1 MRPRQR
7 RPATLRLAGLLA
19 ARGAACSAGPG
30 IARADAP
37 GAAGDAATGQAAMEG
52 FASGGAATEAALE
65 ARFDAD
71 LSAEEDRGWMQSLA
85 SAPNHVGSAHDRANA
100 EFLLAKFREWGWS
113 AEIETFSVLYPTP
126 LEVHLELTAPRRFVA
141 KLREPPIAGDATST
155 QTSAELPAYNVYG
168 ADGDVSGE
176 LVYVNHG
183 IDADYRELERLGV
196 SVKGRIVLVR
206 YGGGWRGLKP
216 KLAYEHGAIGCV
228 IYSDPA
234 DDGYGKGDVYPRGG
248 FRPADAIQ
256 RGSVQDIL
264 QYTGDPLTPGVGS
277 TPGAGRLSIA
287 DAKTILK
294 IPVLPISYADAL
306 PLMSALGGPIAPESW
321 RGGLPIA
328 YHVGPGEG
336 PGAARVHLTI
346 RSDWAQKPLYDV
358 IAKLPGAV
366 EPDRWIIRGNHHDAW
381 VFGAS
386 DPLSGTVA
394 LMSEAKAIG
403 RLVKDGWRPRRT
415 LIYASWDGEEPGLI
429 GSTEW
434 AEAHASELAHHAALY
449 VNSDMNA
456 RGILHVAGSQGLK
469 HFASEV
475 ARDIGD
481 PETHA
486 SLLDR
491 AVAARR
497 VQAYMAGRPG
507 GRDSG
512 AHANGSVDDLHLLS
526 LGALGSGS
534 DYTPFLQHL
543 GISSLDLGFSG
554 ESDYGVYHS
563 AYDSYDHFRRF
574 VDPAFVYEVVLAQVA
589 GHLVLRAAQAELLPT
604 RASDFAH
611 AVADYV
617 AELHR
622 LADRERAETQALDE
636 LLNAGAFTLGADARA
651 PLAAPQREGEVPFL
665 KFAVLDNAVLHL
677 EAGGDAFDAAY
688 RRSIASDDAG
698 SASRR
703 ERINGALT
711 DLEETLTDSR
721 GLPRRAWYRHLIY
734 APGTRTGYEAK
745 TLPAVREAIEDRR
758 WDEANEFISVVADA
772 LDAYR
777 AVLERA
783 IATP

>member
-1 MRPRQR
+1 M
-7 RPATLRLAGLLA
+7 L
-19 ARGAACSAGPG
+19 GAAGSAGPG
-30 IARADAP
+30 PAAADAP
-37 GAAGDAATGQAAMEG
+37 AVSALPAAPHAEMQG
-52 FASGGAATEAALE
+52 FTAGGAATEAALE
-65 ARFDAD
+65 ARFDAG
-71 LSAEEDRGWMQSLA
+71 LSADDDRTWMRILA
-85 SAPNHVGSAHDRANA
+85 SAPNHVGSAHDKENA
-100 EFLLAKFREWGWS
+100 GFMLAKFREWGWS

-126 LEVHLELTAPRRFVA
+126 REVRLELTAPRHFVA
-141 KLREPPIAGDATST
+141 KLREPPIAGDATSK
-155 QTSAELPAYNVYG
+155 QTSAELPPYNVYG
-168 ADGDVSGE
+168 ADGDVNGE
-176 LVYVNHG
+176 LVYANHG
-183 IDADYRELERLGV
+183 IDADYRELERMGV

-248 FRPADAIQ
+248 FRPADAVQ

-277 TPGAGRLSIA
+277 TPGAARLSIA
-287 DAKTILK
+287 DARTILK

-306 PLMSALGGPIAPESW
+306 PLMSALGGPVAPESW

-328 YHVGPGEG
+328 YHLGPGEG
-336 PGAARVHLTI
+336 SGAARVHLAI
-346 RSDWAQKPLYDV
+346 RSDWTQKPLYDV

-394 LMSEAKAIG
+394 MMSEAKAIG
-403 RLVKDGWRPRRT
+403 RLVKEGWRSRRT

-434 AEAHASELAHHAALY
+434 VEAHETELARHAALY
-449 VNSDMNA
+449 VNSDMNG
-456 RGILHVAGSQGLK
+456 RGFLHVAGSQGLQS
-469 HFASEV
+469 FASEV
-475 ARDIGD
+475 ARDVGD

-486 SLLDR
+486 SVLDR

-497 VQAYMAGRPG
+497 VQAYAATRSAE
-507 GRDSG
+507 RDSRPR
-512 AHANGSVDDLHLLS
+512 ANGSADGDLHRLS

-534 DYTPFLQHL
+534 DYTPFLQHI

-574 VDPAFVYEVVLAQVA
+574 VDPTFAYEAALAAVA

-622 LADRERAETQALDE
+622 LEDRERAETQALGE
-636 LLNAGAFTLGADARA
+636 LLDAGAFPLAADAQA
-651 PLAAPQREGEVPFL
+651 PLAAPQREGDVPYL
-665 KFAVLDNAVLHL
+665 EFATLDNAVIHL
-677 EAGGDAFDAAY
+677 EASGAAFDAAY
-688 RRSIASDDAG
+688 RQSLASEEAG
-698 SASRR
+698 TAARR

-711 DLEETLTDSR
+711 VLEETLTDPR

-745 TLPAVREAIEDRR
+745 TLPAIREAIEERR
-758 WDEANEFISVVADA
+758 WDEANEYITVVADA

-777 AVLERA
+777 GALDRV
-783 IATP
+783 IAHP